1 MKRESSRSDL
11 ISESPH
17 KKTVD
22 TMPTITHIKR
32 RKVLASPSKNI
43 PSQIFNTEESENS
56 HKLEKQVI
64 V

>member
-22 TMPTITHIKR
+22 TLPTVTHIKR
-32 RKVLASPSKNI
+32 RKVFASPNKNL
-43 PSQIFNTEESENS
+43 PSHIFKTEESDHS
-56 HKLEKQVI
+56 SK
-64 V
+64 